1 VPLTADFISGLLLFN
16 TCVTA
21 ASQAFQI
28 VAAGI
33 PYNISWEGKMRR
45 VFLTGLLSLGL
56 ALPMAGLLHVEPV
69 KAEDAASFYK
79 GKKIKFIVPYKPGGG
94 YDDYARLLAPVMEKY
109 TGADIEILNKGG
121 AGGMTGAN
129 EIFRSPGDGLTIGII
144 NGSAMITNELA
155 EIKGAAYKVAEYSYL
170 GRVTADTR
178 VMSTSVASGFN
189 TYDSLK
195 AVNEPFKMGATGLG
209 GSTYVDTV
217 IIGKVFEFNQDVI
230 HGFDRSGPIRKAM
243 KRGDVVGMWGSWGSA
258 RKTVKSGDNQIVMQ
272 SGKKRHKD
280 LPDTPTIRELAKSL
294 PNADKAMKII
304 VGWEALSAVGRPIAG
319 PPGIPAD
326 RLAFLRDAFAKAVA
340 DDEFLGKAKK
350 AKRAVDYA
358 SGDEM
363 TELTK
368 EATDLPD
375 AVRPRLIS
383 AIRGEL

>member
-1 VPLTADFISGLLLFN
+1 
-16 TCVTA
+16 
-21 ASQAFQI
+21 
-28 VAAGI
+28 
-33 PYNISWEGKMRR
+33 MRR

-56 ALPMAGLLHVEPV
+56 ALPLAGVGHVTPAQ
-69 KAEDAASFYK
+69 AEDAAAFYK

-94 YDDYARLLAPVMEKY
+94 YDDYARLLAPVLEKY
-109 TGADIEILNKGG
+109 TGTNIEILNKGG

-129 EIFRSPGDGLTIGII
+129 EIFRSPSDGLTIGII

-155 EIKGAAYKVAEYSYL
+155 EIKGATYKVADYSYL

-178 VMSTSVASGFN
+178 VMSTSVASGLDS
-189 TYDSLK
+189 YDKLK
-195 AVNEPFKMGATGLG
+195 AVQAPFKMGATGLG

-243 KRGDVVGMWGSWGSA
+243 KRGDVAGMWGSWGSA
-258 RKTVKSGDNQIVMQ
+258 RKSVKSGDNQIVMQ

-280 LPDTPTIRELAKSL
+280 LPDVPTIRELAAKL
-294 PNADKAMKII
+294 PNVDKAMKII
-304 VGWEALSAVGRPIAG
+304 VGWEALSEVGRPIAG

-326 RLAFLRDAFAKAVA
+326 RLAFLRDAFAKAAA
-340 DDEFLGKAKK
+340 DEEFLGKAKK

-358 SGDEM
+358 SGPEM
-363 TELTK
+363 EQLTK
-368 EATDLPD
+368 DATDLPD
-375 AVRPRLIS
+375 DVRKMFVS

>member
-1 VPLTADFISGLLLFN
+1 M
-16 TCVTA
+16 
-21 ASQAFQI
+21 I
-28 VAAGI
+28 VAVGI
-33 PYNISWEGKMRR
+33 VYNVFWEEKMRR

-56 ALPMAGLLHVEPV
+56 ALPMAGLLKVAPAQ
-69 KAEDAASFYK
+69 AEDAASFYK

-109 TGADIEILNKGG
+109 TGANIEILNKGG

-129 EIFRSPGDGLTIGII
+129 EIFRSPSDGLTIGII

-155 EIKGAAYKVAEYSYL
+155 EIKGAAYRVADYSYL

-189 TYDSLK
+189 TYESLK
-195 AVNEPFKMGATGLG
+195 AVKEPFKVGATGLG

-217 IIGKVFEFNQDVI
+217 IIGKVFEFNQQVI
-230 HGFDRSGPIRKAM
+230 HGFDSSGPIRKAM
-243 KRGDVVGMWGSWGSA
+243 KRGDLVGMWGSWGSA
-258 RKTVKSGDNQIVMQ
+258 GKSVKSGDNQIVMQ

-280 LPDTPTIRELAKSL
+280 LPDTPTIRELVKGL
-294 PNADKAMKII
+294 PNADQAMRVV

-358 SGDEM
+358 SGEEM
-363 TELTK
+363 VELTK
-368 EATDLPD
+368 EATDLTD
-375 AVRPRLIS
+375 DVRKLFVA